1 MDGPHR
7 RGRPP
12 ASNVRCKESSRM
24 KSIRKPAPFH
34 IWSIGLPAA
43 AVLTVS
49 LACISLL
56 GQNAPAT
63 RSRAKATAKAAAAPS
78 TAPRRLEILLLGNEA
93 PGIEHST
100 QKATALFVPAL
111 AREGI
116 NVSWTHNVADLNA
129 ANLAKY
135 DTLMVYGTFPS
146 ITPAEAAAL
155 TTWVDS
161 GKGLVAI
168 HSAVE
173 SPALTKL
180 IGAASDHHGAVGPIN
195 AAVKD
200 AQHPVVREVTAI
212 QTQDEP

>member
-1 MDGPHR
+1 
-7 RGRPP
+7 
-12 ASNVRCKESSRM
+12 M
-24 KSIRKPAPFH
+24 KSIRKPATSH
-34 IWSIGLPAA
+34 VWSIGLPAA

-56 GQNAPAT
+56 GQNAPGTKAPQ
-63 RSRAKATAKAAAAPS
+63 KATAKAGTKAAAPAAARS
-78 TAPRRLEILLLGNEA
+78 TGPRRLEILLLGNEA

-155 TTWVDS
+155 TTWIDS

-180 IGAASDHHGAVGPIN
+180 IGAASDHHGAVGEID

-200 AQHPVVREVTAI
+200 AQHPVVRDVA
-212 QTQDEP
+212 P